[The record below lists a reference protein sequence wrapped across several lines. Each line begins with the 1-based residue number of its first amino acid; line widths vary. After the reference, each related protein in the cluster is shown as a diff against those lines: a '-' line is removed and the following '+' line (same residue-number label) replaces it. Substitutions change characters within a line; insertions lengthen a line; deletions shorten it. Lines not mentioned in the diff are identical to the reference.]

1 MEIKRKKDRKEKMYK
16 KKKTNDEG
24 RKENGNEV
32 KENEKRVYWVIYW
45 FLWISDLFYVILN
58 FYIVRMFLIW

>member
-32 KENEKRVYWVIYW
+32 KENEKRLYWVIYW